1 MKRETRR
8 YGIAF
13 AVLLVPLGGLLIW
26 NLNAGSFPMTAPQV
40 LAILFGQGGDEDGGA
55 GSFGISVCRGFWGR
69 RYWAAH
75 CRFPAFYCRHFSPI
89 PLPAPLCWGFLP
101 GPN

>member
-13 AVLLVPLGGLLIW
+13 AVLLVLLGGLLIW
-26 NLNAGSFPMTAPQV
+26 NLNAGSFPMTASQV
-40 LAILFGQGGDEDGGA
+40 LAILFGQGGDETASRIVWDIRLPRI
-55 GSFGISVCRGFWGR
+55 F
-69 RYWAAH
+69 WAAH

-89 PLPAPLCWGFLP
+89 PLPAPLCWGFPP

>member
-13 AVLLVPLGGLLIW
+13 AVLLVLLGGLLIW
-26 NLNAGSFPMTAPQV
+26 NLNAGSFPMTASQV
-40 LAILFGQGGDEDGGA
+40 LAILFGQGGDETASRIVWD
-55 GSFGISVCRGFWGR
+55 IRGFWGR
-69 RYWAAH
+69 RFWAAH

-89 PLPAPLCWGFLP
+89 PLPAPLCWGFPP